1 MWTKTANFVIYFINA
16 NTFSNPTV
24 MLQSIYNDIISLDV
38 TLAGAIAKLVLS
50 LLLGAVI
57 GIERRRKGQI
67 AGLRTFAL
75 ISMGAT
81 LAMLISIYIPQ
92 VYLGLKNGDPGRIA
106 AQVVSGVGFLGAGAI
121 IQMKG
126 SVRGLT
132 TAAGIWMTACIGL
145 AVGAGM
151 YLISVIATL
160 LIIFILVN
168 IERIEQRYNFLWESK
183 IIRLRVPGIIQ
194 DIQPVR
200 DIIAAY
206 DVHISDEFMKHDY
219 QNQQTI
225 VNFMVR
231 SKSSV
236 NAPALFKAIK
246 DEIDAI
252 SITITNEMNM

>member
-1 MWTKTANFVIYFINA
+1 
-16 NTFSNPTV
+16 
-24 MLQSIYNDIISLDV
+24 MLESIYNDIISPDV
-38 TLAGAIAKLVLS
+38 TLASAVCKLVLS
-50 LLLGAVI
+50 MMLGAVI

-67 AGLRTFAL
+67 AGMRTFAL

-81 LAMLISIYIPQ
+81 LVMLISIYIPQ

-132 TAAGIWMTACIGL
+132 TAAGIWMAACIGL

-151 YLISVIATL
+151 YLISIIATL

-168 IERIEQRYNFLWESK
+168 IERIEMRHNFLWESK
-183 IIRLRVPGIIQ
+183 IIQLKAKGILE
-194 DIQPVR
+194 DIQSVR
-200 DIIAAY
+200 DLIENDDI
-206 DVHISDEFMKHDY
+206 HISDEYMKYDY
-219 QNQQTI
+219 ENQMTI

-231 SKSSV
+231 SKTNV
-236 NAPALFKAIK
+236 NVPALFATIK
-246 DEIDAI
+246 EKHEAI
-252 SITITNEMNM
+252 SLTITNELSLK